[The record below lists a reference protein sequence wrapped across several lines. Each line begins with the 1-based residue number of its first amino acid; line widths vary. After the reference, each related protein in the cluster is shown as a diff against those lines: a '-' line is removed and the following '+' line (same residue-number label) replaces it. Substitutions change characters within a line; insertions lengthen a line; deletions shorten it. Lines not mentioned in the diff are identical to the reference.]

1 MKTRE
6 VGFEPVD
13 PQEPA
18 GRKKRSWLSLLSGV
32 GAVLVVILVVGAS
45 AFVFAQLS
53 QRRPGGGR
61 AGNPAV
67 GKWEQVLSGYSV
79 SSVVAA
85 DNAPAVLYACAW
97 RPQPDTLVPPGQS
110 GTGNAAYTVL
120 KSTDDGTHWQ
130 DVGSKANLG
139 GNCQVAI
146 NPAGSNE
153 LFAAGEGVSNG
164 QATGILK
171 HSTDGGQ
178 TWTTIQPQL
187 NVPGT
192 QSAQVWHVQQLSMV
206 GGRLFGLQMLA
217 RHVPPVVFQGTPPK
231 SALALAQLVMSS
243 DGGHSWNVLDNQ
255 FAGTRQEAR
264 AYAVDPANSST
275 IYELVGLSWLPPRPE
290 AAEPNDV
297 LPSAGTGGDL
307 YKTTDNGASWHLI
320 LQGLPFGARVHV
332 QLAGGGTQVI
342 YAGGAIS
349 PMPYVKGA
357 PEGKVKSVGSAGGSF
372 ELQVSRNGGASWQ
385 NVPAAPGQAYVQN
398 WFADAHG
405 DVFAGSLD
413 LKTGTPG
420 GQATTVTGTVV
431 AVTPVRVPAGTPQS
445 RIPVSGGGV
454 SVTNGQT
461 TVQPGV
467 VPAFSTLIERYDLAA
482 NAWNVVTNPP
492 ASGELL
498 ALTPGGAS
506 GDTLWYMGMNKGKE
520 VLYRFVM

>member
-13 PQEPA
+13 PQQPA

-53 QRRPGGGR
+53 QHRQAGGR
-61 AGNPAV
+61 AGNPAA
-67 GKWEQVLSGYSV
+67 GKWTQVLSGYSV

-97 RPQPDTLVPPGQS
+97 RVQPDTLSPGQS
-110 GTGNAAYTVL
+110 GTGIATYTLL

-139 GNCQVAI
+139 GNCQVAV
-146 NPAGSNE
+146 NPADSNE
-153 LFAAGEGVSNG
+153 LFATGEGVSNG

-171 HSTDGGQ
+171 HSTDGGK

-192 QSAQVWHVQQLSMV
+192 QSAQVWNVQQLSMV

-217 RHVPPVVFQGTPPK
+217 RHLPPVVFQGTPPR

-255 FAGTRQEAR
+255 FANTRQEAR
-264 AYAVDPANSST
+264 AYAVDPANPST
-275 IYELVGLSWLPPRPE
+275 IYELVGLSWLPLRPG

-297 LPSAGTGGDL
+297 IPPAGPGGDL

-349 PMPYVKGA
+349 PMPYVAGA
-357 PEGKVKSVGSAGGSF
+357 PEGKVKSVGGSF
-372 ELQVSRNGGASWQ
+372 ELQVSRDGGASWR

-398 WFADAHG
+398 WIADAHG
-405 DVFAGSLD
+405 NVFAGALD

-420 GQATTVTGTVV
+420 GQPTAVTGTVV

-445 RIPVSGGGV
+445 RIPVSGGDV
-454 SVTNGQT
+454 SVANEQT
-461 TVQPGV
+461 TVQPGA

-482 NAWNVVTNPP
+482 NTWSVVTNPP

-506 GDTLWYMGMNKGKE
+506 GDTLWYMGMNKGE
-520 VLYRFVM
+520 AALYRFVM